1 LGKLLRHYTARG
13 HFVAAGVLATFILPH
28 SEWCLSDALEKR
40 ANHKPIP
47 PMSAGHSKTDLLQ
60 SELRVLVNDLGVP
73 ADTIPSDF
81 VEKVRRW
88 ARLYQTRD
96 RDEMELV
103 LGTRRNDF
111 QLVRQQVESAGL
123 PADLAFATLVES
135 HFQSGAISA
144 DDNAGLWQFTRDT
157 ARRNGLK
164 VNTEADE
171 RLDPRKSTDAAC
183 RYLQRLRHQLGP
195 ESSLMLA
202 LAAYNMG
209 PGRLAQRTRHV
220 ADVAKRQDFWYLY
233 RTHVLPA
240 VTRTHLA
247 RLMAAILIGRDPEH
261 FGFKP
266 APPENL
272 EAVSSP
278 ATRFD
283 ALDHFAHRN

>member
-1 LGKLLRHYTARG
+1 LGKLLRHYSARG
-13 HFVAAGVLATFILPH
+13 HFVVAGLLSTLIL
-28 SEWCLSDALEKR
+28 SGSGWCLSDALDKQ
-40 ANHKPIP
+40 ANPKPVPSI
-47 PMSAGHSKTDLLQ
+47 SAGHSKTDLLQ

-73 ADTIPSDF
+73 AHTMPTDF

-96 RDEMELV
+96 RDEMELIF
-103 LGTRRNDF
+103 GTRRDDF
-111 QLVRQQVESAGL
+111 QSVRQQVASAGL

-164 VNTEADE
+164 VNAGADE

-195 ESSLMLA
+195 EGSLMLA

-209 PGRLAQRTRHV
+209 PGRLTQRTRHV
-220 ADVAKRQDFWYLY
+220 EDVAKRQDFWYLY

-261 FGFKP
+261 FGFKT
-266 APPENL
+266 APPDNL
-272 EAVSSP
+272 EAVSSIAP
-278 ATRFD
+278 RF
-283 ALDHFAHRN
+283 

>member
-1 LGKLLRHYTARG
+1 LGKLLRHYSARG
-13 HFVAAGVLATFILPH
+13 HFVAAGVLATFIL
-28 SEWCLSDALEKR
+28 SLTEWSLSDALEKG
-40 ANHKPIP
+40 ANRKPIP
-47 PMSAGHSKTDLLQ
+47 SISAGHSKTDLLQ
-60 SELRVLVNDLGVP
+60 SELRVLINDLEVP
-73 ADTIPSDF
+73 ADSIPSDF

-103 LGTRRNDF
+103 LGTRRDDF
-111 QLVRQQVESAGL
+111 QSVRQQVASAGL

-164 VNTEADE
+164 VNSGTDE

-183 RYLQRLRHQLGP
+183 RYLLRLRQQLGP
-195 ESSLMLA
+195 DGSLMLA
-202 LAAYNMG
+202 IAAYNMG
-209 PGRLAQRTRHV
+209 PGRLTQRTRQV
-220 ADVAKRQDFWYLY
+220 KDVAKRQDFCYLY

-261 FGFKP
+261 FGFKA
-266 APPENL
+266 APPNNL
-272 EAVSSP
+272 EAVPSIAP
-278 ATRFD
+278 RF
-283 ALDHFAHRN
+283 